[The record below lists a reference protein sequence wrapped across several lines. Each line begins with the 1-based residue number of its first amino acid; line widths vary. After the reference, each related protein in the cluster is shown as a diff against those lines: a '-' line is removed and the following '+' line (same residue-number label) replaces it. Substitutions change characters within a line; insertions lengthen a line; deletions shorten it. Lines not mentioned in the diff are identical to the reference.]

1 LNVDDQAGTLLKS
14 FYDKHNKP
22 TDPYYDTL
30 LHPVLEI
37 KSPTQLDYFD
47 DEHSNNHQSSMNFD
61 DIMAEINGD
70 TTNSDHALL
79 LLEENKIEAN
89 LINVVTQTDTPM
101 QEYLRSQDM
110 ENKVD
115 IRNFKSI
122 DITNS
127 PDGKLYKMVQSNPD
141 DKIDK
146 VVLFGKNQQDNFLT
160 TEFNPLLDTG
170 IDLKTLFPDTDDPI
184 GACLAFDKQL
194 PDTFQELQAATPEIQ
209 QKTDAFFKLLAR
221 GDDVYNLA
229 GTDTTLFNVIKN
241 ISTSGVLNSQND
253 YTNYVNNDKDSYKNN
268 FLLQNKGYR
277 YNIN

>member
-1 LNVDDQAGTLLKS
+1 MQQIQNS
-14 FYDKHNKP
+14 
-22 TDPYYDTL
+22 
-30 LHPVLEI
+30 
-37 KSPTQLDYFD
+37 
-47 DEHSNNHQSSMNFD
+47 
-61 DIMAEINGD
+61 GD
-70 TTNSDHALL
+70 LALL
-79 LLEENKIEAN
+79 ALEENKIQAD

-101 QEYLRSQDM
+101 QEYLLSQDM
-110 ENKVD
+110 EKKVD

-146 VVLFGKNQQDNFLT
+146 VVLFGKNQQDNFST

-170 IDLKTLFPDTDDPI
+170 IDLKTLFHDTDDPI

-194 PDTFQELQAATPEIQ
+194 PDTFEKLQAANSEIQ
-209 QKTDAFFKLLAR
+209 EQADAFFKLLAR

-229 GTDTTLFNVIKN
+229 GTDKTLFSAIKN
-241 ISTSGVLNSQND
+241 ISANGVLISPND
-253 YTNYVNNDKDSYKNN
+253 YTDYVTHYKNN